1 MALQDM
7 QAELRG
13 AVPKLPFSFTKTLIN
28 RAWTVIRDSDIWSF
42 QLYESSW
49 RSPAVVTTGTVT
61 VVLGSDTV
69 QFDAAATAAINQ
81 SQLDCPTSLITQR
94 QLRPGTSSGVS
105 QIYNLIQYDQ
115 ITGSATLDRTYF
127 DNSGTNI
134 SYQLYQLYYPAQFQD
149 HKTWISVRNMS
160 MYMWLGVTMERAELD
175 MIDPQRS
182 IYQFPSQV
190 VPYMTDARGQGTDNA
205 SATLGFPLYELW
217 GQPVNP
223 FVYATFGRRLGDDLV
238 NPTDTLP
245 VQVGED
251 CVIARARMYAYE
263 WAESNKDLSPRSTGP
278 DFRFLYGAAA
288 AEYKDR
294 MTKYRQQ
301 DKDFVDAWFSIRG
314 INWFGQNYGA
324 YNTLLGVSTVYG
336 GNY

>member
-1 MALQDM
+1 LAFQNMM
-7 QAELRG
+7 AELRG
-13 AVPKLPFSFTKTLIN
+13 AVPVLPFSYTGTLIN
-28 RAWTVIRDSDIWSF
+28 RAWGVIRDSDIWSF

-49 RSPAVVTTGTVT
+49 RSPQVVTTGTVT

-69 QFDAAATAAINQ
+69 QFDATAVAAINA
-81 SQLDCPTSLITQR
+81 SQLACPTSLITQR
-94 QLRPGTSSGVS
+94 QLRPGSSSGVS
-105 QIYNLIQYDQ
+105 QIYNLIQYDE
-115 ITGSATLDRTYF
+115 ITLDRTYY
-127 DNSGTNI
+127 DNSGTDI

-190 VPYMTDARGQGTDNA
+190 VPYMIDARGQGTDNA
-205 SATLGFPLYELW
+205 SATLGFPLFELW

-223 FVYATFGRRLGDDLV
+223 FVYATYGRRRGDDLV
-238 NPTDTLP
+238 NPTDALP
-245 VQVGED
+245 IQVGED
-251 CVIARARMYAYE
+251 CVLARARMYVYE
-263 WAESNKDLSPRSTGP
+263 WAEANKAKHPELQGP
-278 DFRFLYGAAA
+278 DYRFLMGAAA

-314 INWFGQNYGA
+314 INWMGQNYGA
-324 YNTLLGVSTVYG
+324 YNTQLGVSTVYG

>member
-1 MALQDM
+1 MSLQDM

-28 RAWTVIRDSDIWSF
+28 RAWGVIRDSDIWSF
-42 QLYESSW
+42 QLYEASW
-49 RSPAVVTTGTVT
+49 ISPAVLTTGTVT
-61 VVLGSDTV
+61 VVQGSDTV
-69 QFDAAATAAINQ
+69 QFDATATAAINA
-81 SQLDCPTSLITQR
+81 SQLAYPTSLITQR
-94 QLRPGTSSGVS
+94 QLRPGSSSGVA

-115 ITGSATLDRTYF
+115 ITGAGTLDRIYA
-127 DNSGTNI
+127 DNSGTAI
-134 SYQLYQLYYPAQFQD
+134 SYQLYQLYYPAPFKD
-149 HKTWISVRNMS
+149 HKTWISVRNLS
-160 MYMWLGVTMERAELD
+160 MFLWLGVTMERAELD

-190 VPYMTDARGQGTDNA
+190 VPYMIDARGQGTDNA
-205 SATLGFPLYELW
+205 SATLGYPLYELW

-223 FVYATFGRRLGDDLV
+223 FTYALYGRRRGDDLV

-263 WAESNKDLSPRSTGP
+263 WAESNKDMSPRSTGP

-314 INWFGQNYGA
+314 INWFGQNYGS

-336 GNY
+336 GQY